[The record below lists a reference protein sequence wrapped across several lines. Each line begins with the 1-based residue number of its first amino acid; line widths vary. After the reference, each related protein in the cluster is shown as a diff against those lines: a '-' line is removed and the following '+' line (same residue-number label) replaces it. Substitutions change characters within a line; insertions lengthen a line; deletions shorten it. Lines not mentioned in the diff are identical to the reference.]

1 MSVSVGPVSTA
12 CTRTPCLA
20 NRARWAWVSD
30 SAAAFEIEYA
40 GITGSEARAASE
52 RMLMTRPRDR
62 DSRGRTANVTS
73 YGP

>member
-12 CTRTPCLA
+12 CTRTLSLA

-52 RMLMTRPRDR
+52 RMLMT
-62 DSRGRTANVTS
+62 
-73 YGP
+73 